1 MSRYIDADELLMAFG
16 EVRADYNCFNELERP
31 RYEMWSNAIDF
42 INTMAKSNIDIVR
55 CKECARWDKSIEGHI
70 NIDDHLC
77 RMHLWWTLETDYC
90 SDGEREDNE

>member
-1 MSRYIDADELLMAFG
+1 MSEYVKIEDVLSKLYLSHKDVTYIDKNAAADRIKKIQG
-16 EVRADYNCFNELERP
+16 
-31 RYEMWSNAIDF
+31 
-42 INTMAKSNIDIVR
+42 IDIVR

-90 SDGEREDNE
+90 SDGEREGE